1 METKEQLQAKVE
13 TLQSQI
19 SNLTSELQ
27 REQKVLE
34 NVNKPKLTQDVYD
47 SLHDAINEAV
57 DCAIQDI
64 DLYNCDFEF
73 ELSGNEISVYRMDYN
88 NSGET
93 GEEVADKVMRMFG
106 VIESEEL
113 PLNSGDIEVE
123 QTATHA

>member
-1 METKEQLQAKVE
+1 METKEQLQAKID

-27 REQKVLE
+27 REQKVLQD
-34 NVNKPKLTQDVYD
+34 VNKPKLTQDVHD
-47 SLHDAINEAV
+47 ALHDAINEAV

-73 ELSGNEISVYRMDYN
+73 EMNGSEVSVYRMDYN

-106 VIESEEL
+106 VIEEEL
-113 PLNSGDIEVE
+113 PLNSGDIAVE
-123 QTATHA
+123 QAAVHA

>member
-34 NVNKPKLTQDVYD
+34 NVNKPVMSKDMYSLLEDVIRNFTDNLTFSDDDFDWEPEFYGKEVQLSYIQFQGQCDM
-47 SLHDAINEAV
+47 HD
-57 DCAIQDI
+57 DI
-64 DLYNCDFEF
+64 MRYIDGEF
-73 ELSGNEISVYRMDYN
+73 R
-88 NSGET
+88 
-93 GEEVADKVMRMFG
+93 
-106 VIESEEL
+106 VIDSEEL
-113 PLNSGDIEVE
+113 PLNSGDIAVE

>member
-34 NVNKPKLTQDVYD
+34 NVNKPVMSEDMYSLLDDIMRDFTDNLTFSDDDFDWEPEFYGKEIQLNYINFQNQCDM
-47 SLHDAINEAV
+47 HD
-57 DCAIQDI
+57 DI
-64 DLYNCDFEF
+64 MRY
-73 ELSGNEISVYRMDYN
+73 I
-88 NSGET
+88 
-93 GEEVADKVMRMFG
+93 DKGFR

>member
-27 REQKVLE
+27 REKKVLE
-34 NVNKPKLTQDVYD
+34 NVNKPKLTQDVHD
-47 SLHDAINEAV
+47 ALHDAINEAV

-73 ELSGNEISVYRMDYN
+73 EMNGNEVSVYRMDFN
-88 NSGET
+88 HSGET
-93 GEEVADKVMRMFG
+93 GEAVADEIMKMFG
-106 VIESEEL
+106 VIEEEL
-113 PLNSGDIEVE
+113 PLNSGDIAVE
-123 QTATHA
+123 QAAVHA

>member
-34 NVNKPKLTQDVYD
+34 NVNKPVMSEDMYSLLDDVLRDFTDNLTFSEDDFDWEPEFYGKEIQLGCIQFLNQC
-47 SLHDAINEAV
+47 SMHD
-57 DCAIQDI
+57 DI
-64 DLYNCDFEF
+64 MRYIDGEF
-73 ELSGNEISVYRMDYN
+73 R
-88 NSGET
+88 
-93 GEEVADKVMRMFG
+93 
-106 VIESEEL
+106 VIENEEL
-113 PLNSGDIEVE
+113 PLNSGDIAVE